1 MSTTSET
8 LISPPH
14 IQNILAS
21 VFKHI
26 LHRLNSDILCGTL
39 RFAVDKRIEER
50 NQSKVQEKVIEN
62 VFLTDRYTSIKS
74 LGAFIYNVIKDFNF
88 K

>member
-21 VFKHI
+21 GFKNS
-26 LHRLNSDILCGTL
+26 LHRLHSDILCGTPH
-39 RFAVDKRIEER
+39 FAVDKRTEER
-50 NQSKVQEKVIEN
+50 KQSNVQEKVIEN
-62 VFLTDRYTSIKS
+62 VFLTDIYTTIQKF
-74 LGAFIYNVIKDFNF
+74 GVRKI
-88 K
+88 

>member
-21 VFKHI
+21 VFENR
-26 LHRLNSDILCGTL
+26 LHWLHSDILCGTP
-39 RFAVDKRIEER
+39 RFAVDKRTEER
-50 NQSKVQEKVIEN
+50 KQSNVQEKVIEN
-62 VFLTDRYTSIKS
+62 VFLTDNLSEHYHSKV
-74 LGAFIYNVIKDFNF
+74 LW
-88 K
+88 